1 MKTCPY
7 CAERIQDAAI
17 LCRFCG
23 RAIPPPAGGIELR
36 DPAIT
41 PIASAPTAEP
51 PPRPSLLAGLRAV
64 LSLGAAGLVVY
75 YVFSC
80 YGAVGRDSQAASG
93 SAAET
98 LSVRDLERAYEANE
112 VAADQRFKDQTVRV
126 IGLVAE
132 VGRDVLGAPYVVFR
146 SSREYSA
153 FSVQASFPRSAE
165 GLLAT
170 LAPGAPL
177 TVTCV
182 GAGKMGHVQLRRC
195 AMR

>member
-51 PPRPSLLAGLRAV
+51 PPRPSLLAGL
-64 LSLGAAGLVVY
+64 
-75 YVFSC
+75 
-80 YGAVGRDSQAASG
+80 
-93 SAAET
+93 
-98 LSVRDLERAYEANE
+98 
-112 VAADQRFKDQTVRV
+112 
-126 IGLVAE
+126 
-132 VGRDVLGAPYVVFR
+132 
-146 SSREYSA
+146 
-153 FSVQASFPRSAE
+153 
-165 GLLAT
+165 LAT

-195 AMR
+195 ALR